1 MPQKCSISA
10 ASVLYLFKS
19 AAFHF
24 QSIVSSFHVHIF
36 KCFDSKRSPRSQ
48 IVPTRVQICSTLAQ
62 NICLYSD
69 TNDATQMSCFFSFE
83 SFSCFCTLMKLLLNE
98 INDQMKQN
106 ENSPNNTMQR
116 TTLTWSLGT
125 ASLQDAFALLLTVPL
140 SLILIWP
147 LKFPCLLWG
156 GYEAGSIKPL
166 QCVDLWFLSVGE
178 LLKPRFLWKHIYQ
191 QH

>member
-116 TTLTWSLGT
+116 WPEALALPHCGTRLLYFWQCPCHSYSFGPWS
-125 ASLQDAFALLLTVPL
+125 
-140 SLILIWP
+140 
-147 LKFPCLLWG
+147 
-156 GYEAGSIKPL
+156 
-166 QCVDLWFLSVGE
+166 FLVCYGVVMK
-178 LLKPRFLWKHIYQ
+178 LDQ
-191 QH
+191 